1 MYPARLTSELTTYA
15 SVSTKGVVEFN
26 CSRPA
31 LTRWLSWTTTASNSF
46 EVAHTSP
53 HIHHINTPLWI
64 RSRLP
69 TRTPSIALTLI
80 LRILEYPL
88 SLVYELCKGSTF
100 PYPRNPA
107 IRIDN
112 DNPAGVYFFTHA
124 LATYRRLHDMYSAT
138 FKRKP
143 NEGVGQ
149 DIPKHS
155 SP

>member
-1 MYPARLTSELTTYA
+1 MYPTRLTSELSTYA
-15 SVSTKGVVEFN
+15 SVATKGVVEFN
-26 CSRPA
+26 SSKPA
-31 LTRWLSWTTTASNSF
+31 LTQWLSCTATAGNSF

-88 SLVYELCKGSTF
+88 SLVYELCKGSKF

-107 IRIDN
+107 IRID
-112 DNPAGVYFFTHA
+112 DVNPAGVYFFTHA
-124 LATYRRLHDMYSAT
+124 LTTYRRLHDMYSAT

-143 NEGVGQ
+143 NVGVGH
-149 DIPKHS
+149 DLPNHLS
-155 SP
+155 L